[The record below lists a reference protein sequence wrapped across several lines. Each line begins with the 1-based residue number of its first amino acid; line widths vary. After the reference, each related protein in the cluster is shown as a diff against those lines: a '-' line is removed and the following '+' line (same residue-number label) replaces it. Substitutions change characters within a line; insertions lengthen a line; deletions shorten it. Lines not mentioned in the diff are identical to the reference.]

1 MLDSIYGPAKT
12 LTAILIAESG
22 LHAVTPEQYCEDK
35 AARSGS
41 SFYYSFLF
49 LPPEQRQAIIALYAF
64 CREVDDVVDEAVEPE
79 IARTKLN
86 WWREEISRV
95 FNGNPQHP
103 VGKALYIPVNSFNL
117 PAEHF
122 LEIIDGMEMDLDY
135 QSYPT
140 FKELTLYCHRV
151 ASIVGIM
158 SAEIFGYQD
167 RRTLKY
173 AHNLG
178 MAFQLTNI
186 LRDIRED
193 RQRGRV
199 YIPLDELAKFRI
211 DLNDLNLNQTS
222 NELRALFQYQAQRI
236 DAYYRQAFEFLP
248 EVDRYSQRSGL
259 IMAGIYRATLK
270 KIVSDN
276 YNVLEKRT
284 TLTPMRKLW
293 LAWKIMREE
302 KRRHKLFQNE
312 ITH

>member
-1 MLDSIYGPAKT
+1 M
-12 LTAILIAESG
+12 
-22 LHAVTPEQYCEDK
+22 TPEQYCEDK

-95 FNGNPQHP
+95 FNGKPQHP
-103 VGKALYIPVNSFNL
+103 VGKALYIPVNTFNL

-122 LEIIDGMEMDLDY
+122 SEILDGMEMDLDY

-140 FKELTLYCHRV
+140 FRELTLYCHRV
-151 ASIVGIM
+151 ASMVGIM

-199 YIPLDELAKFRI
+199 YVPLDELEKFRI
-211 DLNDLNLNQTS
+211 DLNDLNMNQTTDD
-222 NELRALFQYQAQRI
+222 LRALFQYQAQRI
-236 DAYYRQAFEFLP
+236 DAYYRQALEFLP
-248 EVDRYSQRSGL
+248 EADRYSQRSGL

-270 KIVSDN
+270 KIVSDD

-302 KRRHKLFQNE
+302 KRRHKKFQNE